1 MAAPPPSEI
10 LHLAVAGRL
19 EEIPRIAAAVEA
31 FGNRA
36 GLAQAAVDAV
46 NLALDELVT
55 NVIRYS
61 GASAEG
67 GIAVSLAVADG
78 RLHIDVSDDGHAFDP
93 FSRPEPDLT
102 SDLDERP
109 VGGLGIHFV
118 RTMMDEATYRR
129 SHDRNLIHL
138 VKNL

>member
-1 MAAPPPSEI
+1 MTAQNPSES
-10 LHLAVAGRL
+10 LHLAVAGKL
-19 EEIPRIAAAVEA
+19 EEIPRLAAEVEA
-31 FGNRA
+31 FGKRT
-36 GLAQAAVDAV
+36 GLPQATVDAV

-67 GIAVSLAVADG
+67 GIAVTLAVADG
-78 RLHIDVSDDGHAFDP
+78 DLHVELSDDGRAFDP

-102 SDLDERP
+102 SSLEERP

-129 SHDRNLIHL
+129 SQGRNLVHL
-138 VKNL
+138 VKKP